1 MSAGKIIQGG
11 KSRRSGIRIMGQLIG
26 LVKPLLP
33 VMLLAIVLG
42 TVGYLCAIFLTILAG
57 YGLMHILLDPVMEA
71 LGVSLASLGAGAF
84 LRMETQTLFIALIVM
99 AVMRGIFHYG
109 EQYCNHF
116 IAFKLL
122 AIIRHKVFAALRKL
136 CPAKLEGRDKGNL
149 ISVITSDIELLEV
162 FYAHTIS
169 PIAIAILTSLVMI
182 LFIGRTSPVAAVLA
196 LTGYLAVG
204 AVIPL
209 FFGKRGADKGM
220 EFRSGFGDL
229 NSFILDSLRGL
240 DETIQYCQ
248 GEKRTKEMAE
258 RSDRLGGVQKE
269 LNKLEASQR
278 SVTNLVILLFSFAM
292 LFLMIALRQTGSVDL
307 TGMLVGTIAMMGSF
321 GPVTALASLSNNLNQ
336 TLASGERVLAI
347 LEEEPKV
354 EEVSGA
360 ESVSFADAEADNIDF
375 AYEEEQILKDYSVR
389 IPKGKVIGIH
399 GASGSGKSTLLKL
412 LMRFWDVQGG
422 QLLISG
428 RDVRGINTSD
438 LQEMESYVTQ
448 ETVLFHDSIANN
460 IAIGKPGA
468 AREEI
473 MEAAKK
479 ASIHDFIMSLPKG
492 YDTEVGELGDTL
504 SGGEKQRIGIARAF
518 LHDAPFILLDEPT
531 SNLDSLNEGIILK
544 SLKEGKGDK
553 TVLLVSHR
561 KSTMNLADVVYEMD
575 NGRIS

>member
-1 MSAGKIIQGG
+1 MRKEKISAASAGQTG
-11 KSRRSGIRIMGQLIG
+11 KSGSRRSGIRIMGQLIG

-42 TVGYLCAIFLTILAG
+42 TAGYLCAIFLTIFAG
-57 YGLMHILLDPVMEA
+57 FGLVQQMGLK
-71 LGVSLASLGAGAF
+71 
-84 LRMETQTLFIALIVM
+84 TLFIALVVM
-99 AVMRGIFHYG
+99 AVMRGILHYG

-169 PIAIAILTSLVMI
+169 PVAIAVLTSLVMI
-182 LFIGRTSPVAAVLA
+182 LFIGRISVLA
-196 LTGYLAVG
+196 ATLALAGYLVVG

-209 FFGKRGADKGM
+209 YFGSRGADRGM
-220 EFRSGFGDL
+220 EFRNGFGDL

-240 DETIQYCQ
+240 DETIQYGQ
-248 GEKRTKEMAE
+248 GERRRKEMAE
-258 RSDRLGGVQKE
+258 RSDRLGGVQKK
-269 LNKLEASQR
+269 LNRLEASQR

-292 LFLMIALRQTGSVDL
+292 LFLMIALRQTGRVDL
-307 TGMLVGTIAMMGSF
+307 AGMLTGTIAMMGSF

-336 TLASGERVLAI
+336 TLASGERVLSI

-354 EEVSGA
+354 EEVTGA
-360 ESVSFADAEADNIDF
+360 APVSFTDAEADEVDF
-375 AYEEEQILKDYSVR
+375 SYDEEQILKNYSVR
-389 IPKGKVIGIH
+389 IPEGKVVGIH

-412 LMRFWDVQGG
+412 LMRFWGVQGG
-422 QLLISG
+422 QIRISG
-428 RDVRGINTSD
+428 RDVRGINTRD
-438 LQEMESYVTQ
+438 LREMESFVTQ
-448 ETVLFHDSIANN
+448 ETALFHDSIANN
-460 IAIGKPGA
+460 IAVGKTGA
-468 AREEI
+468 SREEI
-473 MEAAKK
+473 IEAAKK
-479 ASIHDFIMSLPKG
+479 ASIHDFIMTLPKG

-518 LHDAPFILLDEPT
+518 LHDAPFLLLDEPT

-544 SLKEGKGDK
+544 SLSEGKGNK

-561 KSTMNLADVVYEMD
+561 KSTMNLADIVYEMD
-575 NGRIS
+575 NGRVS